1 MDRTDD
7 VNVENFFEK
16 FSKSLRVRLSFSC
29 IISVSLGKHR
39 YSRSD
44 RLPISHHVHIHRFTA
59 DEKDFS
65 LSLEMTGE
73 GNAD

>member
-29 IISVSLGKHR
+29 IISVSLA
-39 YSRSD
+39 
-44 RLPISHHVHIHRFTA
+44 V
-59 DEKDFS
+59 FS
-65 LSLEMTGE
+65 YRKP
-73 GNAD
+73 NP

>member
-29 IISVSLGKHR
+29 IISVSLAVFSYHKPNP
-39 YSRSD
+39 YPLIPSYFFILKALSCTVRSSLHMALSG
-44 RLPISHHVHIHRFTA
+44 RLF
-59 DEKDFS
+59 
-65 LSLEMTGE
+65 L
-73 GNAD
+73 